1 MIFLKVKRIDVIQ
14 QVTDTWQVVTLLT
27 WFVNF
32 SKLVNLLRK
41 SSEYVPFAD
50 RACNEHFVVSWIL
63 ELTLTILV
71 TAIINILKSP
81 AEIDHIDEYKGALS
95 FIPEI
100 KQYWSHYI
108 EHPAP
113 QPSITITVSPP
124 SVEQNHSLSPV
135 SIQQQQQQQQQS
147 PPQSLQS
154 LQPRF
159 LPATRADL
167 QDPYYSYSSFSQP
180 RSLMTP
186 RAPAP
191 PSFNYVHLPPNTSVY
206 DMTQNSSTTGVG
218 QYYRA
223 GDPQQS
229 IFTFPPVTIPN
240 NPTPTH
246 LPQISTLHQPSSL
259 LSPPQPT
266 ITATAVPNEPQRSI
280 MMLPSPS
287 APKTL
292 MEPNATSAQM
302 ASRKSRPEPPFYEEI
317 EQYLLYNE

>member
-1 MIFLKVKRIDVIQ
+1 M
-14 QVTDTWQVVTLLT
+14 
-27 WFVNF
+27 
-32 SKLVNLLRK
+32 
-41 SSEYVPFAD
+41 
-50 RACNEHFVVSWIL
+50 
-63 ELTLTILV
+63 
-71 TAIINILKSP
+71 AIINIFKNP

-108 EHPAP
+108 EHPSP
-113 QPSITITVSPP
+113 QPSITITMSPP
-124 SVEQNHSLSPV
+124 SAEQIHSLSPV
-135 SIQQQQQQQQQS
+135 SIQQQQQQQS
-147 PPQSLQS
+147 PPQFLQS

-186 RAPAP
+186 RATAT
-191 PSFNYVHLPPNTSVY
+191 PSFNYIHLPPNTSVY

-246 LPQISTLHQPSSL
+246 LPQISTLPQPSSL
-259 LSPPQPT
+259 LSPPQTT
-266 ITATAVPNEPQRSI
+266 ITTATTVQNESQRSI

-292 MEPNATSAQM
+292 MEPNATLALQM